1 MRMLSCSFF
10 KRRSKKPKASW
21 DESMIVAAEQIRSRL
36 QEEVDVMQV
45 EVDVENGCGM
55 VEKTNA
61 SRTAG
66 LFLAAHRI
74 NALKLDWRASMV
86 TVKKS
91 K

>member
-21 DESMIVAAEQIRSRL
+21 AESAAGGGGCHACHAYVAWWKREQPMTGTPQKI
-36 QEEVDVMQV
+36 
-45 EVDVENGCGM
+45 
-55 VEKTNA
+55 KA

-74 NALKLDWRASMV
+74 SALKLD
-86 TVKKS
+86 
-91 K
+91 